1 MNYSSPFL
9 KLAVFLQAL
18 GILIFLIPKTYKSS
32 IDLKEYE
39 YNLEILHESQYTE
52 EEEEEEEM
60 GPSTFLEKLNAVFT
74 IEQKPVD
81 KKKSFLIT
89 DIAVS
94 ITLSTICIVVMILV
108 SLSGGAALV
117 GS

>member
-1 MNYSSPFL
+1 MNFSSPFL

-32 IDLKEYE
+32 LDLKEYE
-39 YNLEILHESQYTE
+39 YNLEILNESHYT
-52 EEEEEEEM
+52 EEEEEEM

-81 KKKSFLIT
+81 QKKTFLIT

-94 ITLSTICIVVMILV
+94 TTLSTICIVVMILV

-117 GS
+117 GR

>member
-1 MNYSSPFL
+1 MNFSSPFL

-39 YNLEILHESQYTE
+39 YNLEILHESQYT